1 VPLDSGADMKD
12 MIGRDIAVGDFVAY
26 YSNLYE
32 VKALASQTSQTGHGY
47 AKILI
52 YPAAKTSKPVKKY
65 TREMV
70 RIPPED
76 VTLYLLTKGN
86 AP

>member
-1 VPLDSGADMKD
+1 MKD

-32 VKALASQTSQTGHGY
+32 VKALGNVRSEGTGY
-47 AKILI
+47 VKILI
-52 YPAAKTSKPVKKY
+52 NPASKTSKPVQKY
-65 TREMV
+65 SKEMV

-76 VTLYLLTKGN
+76 VQCIC
-86 AP
+86 

>member
-1 VPLDSGADMKD
+1 MKD

-32 VKALASQTSQTGHGY
+32 VKALGKVRSEGTGY
-47 AKILI
+47 VKILI
-52 YPAAKTSKPVKKY
+52 YPASKTSKPVQKFSK
-65 TREMV
+65 EMV

-76 VTLYLLTKGN
+76 VTMYLLKDGRL
-86 AP
+86 

>member
-1 VPLDSGADMKD
+1 MKD

-32 VKALASQTSQTGHGY
+32 VKALGTSVGMNGSGY

-52 YPAAKTSKPVKKY
+52 YPASKTSKPVNKY
-65 TREMV
+65 SREMV

-76 VTLYLLTKGN
+76 ITMYVLKNGGM
-86 AP
+86 

>member
-1 VPLDSGADMKD
+1 MKD

-32 VKALASQTSQTGHGY
+32 VKALGKNRAGVADHGY
-47 AKILI
+47 VKILI
-52 YPAAKTSKPVKKY
+52 YPASKTSKPVNKY
-65 TREMV
+65 SKEMV

-76 VTLYLLTKGN
+76 VTMYLLKEGRL
-86 AP
+86 

>member
-1 VPLDSGADMKD
+1 MKD

-32 VKALASQTSQTGHGY
+32 VKALGKVRSEGTDHGY

-52 YPAAKTSKPVKKY
+52 YPASKTSKPVHKY
-65 TREMV
+65 SKEMV
-70 RIPPED
+70 RIPAED
-76 VTLYLLTKGN
+76 VTMYLLKDGKL
-86 AP
+86 

>member
-1 VPLDSGADMKD
+1 MKD

-32 VKALASQTSQTGHGY
+32 VKALGDLDGLLDTGY
-47 AKILI
+47 VKILI
-52 YPAAKTSKPVKKY
+52 YPASKTSKPVQKY
-65 TREMV
+65 SKEMV

-76 VTLYLLTKGN
+76 VTMYLLKNGGM
-86 AP
+86 

>member
-1 VPLDSGADMKD
+1 MKD

-32 VKALASQTSQTGHGY
+32 VKALGKVGLLDTGY
-47 AKILI
+47 VKILI
-52 YPAAKTSKPVKKY
+52 YPASKTSRPVNKY
-65 TREMV
+65 SKEMV

-76 VTLYLLTKGN
+76 VTMYVLKNGGM
-86 AP
+86 

>member
-1 VPLDSGADMKD
+1 MKD

-32 VKALASQTSQTGHGY
+32 VKALGKARSEGTGY
-47 AKILI
+47 VKILI
-52 YPAAKTSKPVKKY
+52 YPASKTSKPVQKY
-65 TREMV
+65 SKEMV

-76 VTLYLLTKGN
+76 VTMYLLKDGKL
-86 AP
+86 